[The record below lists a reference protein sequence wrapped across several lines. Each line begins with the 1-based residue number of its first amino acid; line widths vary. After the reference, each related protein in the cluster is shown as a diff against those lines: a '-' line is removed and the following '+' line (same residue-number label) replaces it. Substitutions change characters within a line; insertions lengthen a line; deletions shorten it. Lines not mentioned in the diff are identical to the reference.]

1 LRVYNHVLTASKSG
15 KSVIFQINV
24 DDRFGKQII
33 NHSSVTGWRCKI
45 ALKNLVFNSEDW
57 DDDVTRKFIGLKVL
71 KAAKTKYEALQFIEE
86 VRSHSSMEVHFWAYK
101 FLTNEKAIKSWKALY
116 F

>member
-1 LRVYNHVLTASKSG
+1 MRVYNHVLAPSKSG

-24 DDRFGKQII
+24 DDRFGKQTI

-71 KAAKTKYEALQFIEE
+71 KAAKTKYEALQFIDE
-86 VRSHSSMEVHFWAYK
+86 VRSHSSMDVHFWTYK
-101 FLTNEKAIKSWKALY
+101 FLTNDKAIKSWKSLY